1 MKTEVNRDTLELIMS
16 RVFDAPRDL
25 VFQMF
30 TDESH
35 LAQWWGPT
43 GWQTTSTTF
52 NPTPGGIWHYCMRS
66 PEGQESWGVSTYRE
80 VVPPERIVYTDV
92 FADAGGNVVEGM
104 PQMLI
109 TNEFHDEG
117 GKTKL
122 VARTKFATLAELE
135 SILTMG
141 VEEGA
146 GESWDRLDALL
157 ATLQA

>member
-1 MKTEVNRDTLELIMS
+1 MQTEINRDTLELIVS
-16 RVFDAPRDL
+16 RVFNAPRDL

-30 TDESH
+30 TDENH

-80 VVPPERIVYTDV
+80 VVPPERIVFTDV
-92 FADAGGNVVEGM
+92 FADAEGNIAEGM
-104 PQMLI
+104 PQMLV
-109 TNEFHDEG
+109 TNEFHQEG
-117 GKTKL
+117 GKTRL
-122 VARTKFATLAELE
+122 VARTKFATLDELE

-141 VEEGA
+141 VEEGMRQT
-146 GESWDRLDALL
+146 WDRLDALL
-157 ATLQA
+157 ATMQ